1 VIRIRFS
8 SAAERDLREA
18 QAWYADQSPGLDL
31 AFQRELDRCLDLI
44 RAHPEGFPIL
54 FEAIR
59 RANLHKFP
67 YGIFYV
73 QRKDHLFVLGVVHH
87 ARDPRVWKRRW

>member
-1 VIRIRFS
+1 MLSPCRRGSESSSRSVWPTAGTKKGETGKRF
-8 SAAERDLREA
+8 ERRSGHL
-18 QAWYADQSPGLDL
+18 
-31 AFQRELDRCLDLI
+31 
-44 RAHPEGFPIL
+44 
-54 FEAIR
+54 R